1 MEMYY
6 LRGALNLIRKKF
18 NSNVNF
24 NVSVGMQGTQR
35 ELTDVVVSSEDRSF
49 EIKFYLG
56 SDKNGVMTVKQ
67 FPDPKVV
74 WFLMDNIRYERLSS
88 IGTNPCFTSQILR
101 VEDSIKASIPIHNTN
116 RKYSFLFEWDTDWAH
131 PFLKVHDL
139 LLPAQSSIK
148 LRTKQRKAFY
158 SKAKEIYELLKT
170 YAHFTF
176 NRQDSDIYGKSL
188 VLYPVPAINF
198 RSGRPR
204 LGFMMYCMYSDIADK
219 NKIRNN
225 LTYIQDN
232 HSFSE
237 FLDDSEESLQ
247 SIVEFERRS
256 GYTVGSVIT
265 YGINTDLIMLVDGNF
280 KSCNAYGSVSYPVV
294 PSKFLFSDMEFERV
308 TINNLIKMENP
319 LLLKNGMTTFGFKN
333 IDITGDYSVDSKS
346 MGSTSDSYPIFA
358 GDIVEEL
365 YKRWKPIARSF
376 AD

>member
-6 LRGALNLIRKKF
+6 LREALNLIRKKF

-24 NVSVGMQGTQR
+24 NVSVGMQGAQR
-35 ELTDVVVSSEDRSF
+35 EFTDVVVSSEDRSF

-56 SDKNGVMTVKQ
+56 SDKNGIMTVKPS
-67 FPDPKVV
+67 PDSKVV
-74 WFLMDNIRYERLSS
+74 WFLMDNIRYERLFS
-88 IGTNPCFTSQILR
+88 IRTNQCFTSQILR
-101 VEDSIKASIPIHNTN
+101 VEDRIKASIPAFNTN

-148 LRTKQRKAFY
+148 LCTKQRKAFY
-158 SKAKEIYELLKT
+158 SKAKEIYALLKT

-176 NRQDSDIYGKSL
+176 NKQDFDIYGKSL

-198 RSGRPR
+198 GSGRPR
-204 LGFMMYCMYSDIADK
+204 LGFMMYCMYSGIADK

-265 YGINTDLIMLVDGNF
+265 YGINTDLIMLIDGNF

-294 PSKFLFSDMEFERV
+294 PAKFLFSDMEFEQV

-319 LLLKNGMTTFGFKN
+319 LLLKNGMATFGFKN
-333 IDITGDYSVDSKS
+333 IDITGDYNVDSKMMSS
-346 MGSTSDSYPIFA
+346 MSDSYPIFA
-358 GDIVEEL
+358 GDVVEEL

>member
-6 LRGALNLIRKKF
+6 LREALNLIRKKF
-18 NSNVNF
+18 HSNVNF

-35 ELTDVVVSSEDRSF
+35 EFTDVIVSSEDRSF

-56 SDKNGVMTVKQ
+56 SDKNGIMTVRPS
-67 FPDPKVV
+67 PDSKAV
-74 WFLMDNIRYERLSS
+74 WFLLDNVGYDRLFS
-88 IGTNPCFTSQILR
+88 IKTYPCFTSQILYVGDR
-101 VEDSIKASIPIHNTN
+101 VKASIPVHNTN
-116 RKYSFLFEWDTDWAH
+116 RKYSFLFEWNTDWAH

-139 LLPAQSSIK
+139 LLPPQSSIK
-148 LRTKQRKAFY
+148 LRTKQRNAFY

-170 YAHFTF
+170 YAHLAF
-176 NRQDSDIYGKSL
+176 NKQDPDICGKGL

-198 RSGRPR
+198 GSGRPR
-204 LGFMMYCMYSDIADK
+204 LGFMMYCMYSDIAEK
-219 NKIRNN
+219 SKIRDN
-225 LTYIQDN
+225 LAYIQDN

-237 FLDDSEESLQ
+237 FLDDSKESLQ
-247 SIVEFERRS
+247 YILEFERRS

-265 YGINTDLIMLVDGNF
+265 YGINTDLVMLVDNNF
-280 KSCNAYGSVSYPVV
+280 KSRNVYGGVSYPVV
-294 PSKFLFSDMEFERV
+294 PAKFLFSDMEFEQV

-319 LLLKNGMTTFGFKN
+319 LLLKNGTATFGFRN
-333 IDITGDYSVDSKS
+333 IDITGEYSTDSKM